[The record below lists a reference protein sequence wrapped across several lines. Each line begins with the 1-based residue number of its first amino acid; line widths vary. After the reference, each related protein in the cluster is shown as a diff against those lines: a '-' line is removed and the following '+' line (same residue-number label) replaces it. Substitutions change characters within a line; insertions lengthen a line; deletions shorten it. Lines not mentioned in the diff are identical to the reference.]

1 MFALKNIKE
10 PLTPEELN
18 ATERIMVE
26 VFDDA
31 DFQAKLDNNLAKS
44 K

>member
-1 MFALKNIKE
+1 MFALKNVEK

-26 VFDDA
+26 VFNDEE
-31 DFQAKLDNNLAKS
+31 FQEKLDKNLAKS